1 MMERPAGESSCPP
14 PSRLGRYQTVA
25 ISSDGAP
32 CSQVGR
38 YFTYPTAV
46 FSITTFWLF
55 FSFFQVTFWRKEVTR
70 STLPSPPCSP
80 IAWSIRKAPDLAADF
95 TWQFTTRPA
104 NRPDASTPGRR
115 RRWPRL
121 KTCSRTI
128 CRYLKKVLKNWIPS
142 SLLDAITIF
151 FKFFAQA
158 VWPSPCRESWL
169 DTGPPTERTDDCPG
183 PV

>member
-1 MMERPAGESSCPP
+1 MAPRAPK
-14 PSRLGRYQTVA
+14 
-25 ISSDGAP
+25 SDGILHIQRP
-32 CSQVGR
+32 SFQLQHFDC
-38 YFTYPTAV
+38 
-46 FSITTFWLF
+46 F